1 LNVVIAGLAIGLAM
15 AAPLGPVNL
24 IVIRAALNQGWRS
37 ALLSGFGA
45 IAADVMM
52 ASIAAFGLSAI
63 EHVIMDYAR
72 PMQIIGGLVLVV
84 LGVRTARMHFSAADF
99 SDAPTATRLGL
110 TFFLTATNPGTAF
123 GFLAIFS
130 AMSAMLQLNAA
141 PLRSTFVVLGVALGG
156 LLWWLFVSTFV
167 SKFRTRFSAAML
179 ERINRWSGVLI
190 AAFGFV
196 LLMQA
201 FG

>member
-1 LNVVIAGLAIGLAM
+1 M

-24 IVIRAALNQGWRS
+24 IVIRAALNQGWRP

-45 IAADVMM
+45 IAADAMM
-52 ASIAAFGLSAI
+52 ASITAFGLSAI
-63 EHVIMDYAR
+63 EHAIINYAR

-84 LGVRTARMHFSAADF
+84 IGVRTARMHFETADF
-99 SDAPTATRLGL
+99 SQAPAATRLGL
-110 TFFLTATNPGTAF
+110 TFFLTLTNPGTAL
-123 GFLAIFS
+123 GFLGLFS

-141 PLRSTFVVLGVALGG
+141 PLRATAVVLGVALGG
-156 LLWWLFVSTFV
+156 LLWWIFVSTFV
-167 SKFRTRFSAAML
+167 SKFRTKFSATML